1 MLNSI
6 REEIYLSYL
15 DYETSERVIWLFN
28 WPGMVVLC
36 VSQIYWSLEV
46 ENCLIDHAVFALELL
61 HEKLKAQILKLVDL
75 VRGQLSKQN
84 RTTLNALITIDVH
97 NMDIVQSLFEKQIN
111 NTMDFEWLAQLR
123 YYWEDDVYVRLIY
136 STVKYAYEY
145 IGNCPRLVITPLTD
159 SLI

>member
-75 VRGQLSKQN
+75 VRGWFYILYLHIIFMYNIKCYMS
-84 RTTLNALITIDVH
+84 DV
-97 NMDIVQSLFEKQIN
+97 
-111 NTMDFEWLAQLR
+111 
-123 YYWEDDVYVRLIY
+123 IY
-136 STVKYAYEY
+136 
-145 IGNCPRLVITPLTD
+145 I
-159 SLI
+159 